1 VFLTHSL
8 RRVAAE
14 VFDQAQLCF
23 NLGEEFAVFAFL
35 RTGEEFWSFSPTDY
49 Q

>member
-1 VFLTHSL
+1 LFLTHSL
-8 RRVAAE
+8 RRVAVE
-14 VFDQAQLCF
+14 VFGQAQLCF
-23 NLGEEFAVFAFL
+23 NLSEEFAVFAGL